1 MYRSLPDEIF
11 DCTSNI
17 FILHGGA
24 HPLFIVYLPVDS
36 RFVIMFTLLDV
47 DVDFGELLRAEL
59 SLQFRT
65 NA

>member
-1 MYRSLPDEIF
+1 MYNSFPDEIF

-24 HPLFIVYLPVDS
+24 HPLFIVYLPVDC

-47 DVDFGELLRAEL
+47 DIDFGELLRAEL